1 MDALIT
7 AGPVAAIVF
16 RRVIGPEIFRNVNI
30 SPVASALITCPLYN
44 GDPRL
49 IHNLSLVSEQYL

>member
-16 RRVIGPEIFRNVNI
+16 RRVIGLEIFRNVNI
-30 SPVASALITCPLYN
+30 SPVVSALITCPLY
-44 GDPRL
+44 
-49 IHNLSLVSEQYL
+49 EW